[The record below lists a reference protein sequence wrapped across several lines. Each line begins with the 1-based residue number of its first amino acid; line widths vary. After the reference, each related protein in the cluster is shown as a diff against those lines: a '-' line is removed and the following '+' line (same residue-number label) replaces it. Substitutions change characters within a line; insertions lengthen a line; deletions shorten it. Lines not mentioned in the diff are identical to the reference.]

1 MCVKLESESKK
12 MKTKLNRDV
21 VVEKSRQTVLEK
33 ELNKMYNEMYP
44 TIKKLMRKHKV
55 SVSEE
60 SFLQIATYSYIYDIV
75 TEVEKEETS
84 KENIINRLE
93 NAIIITKNNGKKNLN
108 SISNIKIFEK
118 VIKDFKEI
126 RTVNKE
132 KIKVNAYHE
141 AGHFILNEE
150 MGEIK
155 GRTQCISVID
165 ISDVNVAG
173 INITSKEIGKE
184 HMMYTLEST
193 IKIVAMYLAGDI
205 SCEVFLGQKDEG
217 ILQDYEIATRR
228 IHTMLLCSRIRT
240 KGKYLCNRGS
250 HIINGSINYTALTE
264 KQREELAKQTS
275 KIMMKAERK
284 AKRILKKKRKQ
295 VKILVEA
302 LIERGALTGEQARQ
316 LYYGE
321 IKLSDLPPAKI
332 NYIK

>member
-1 MCVKLESESKK
+1 

-93 NAIIITKNNGKKNLN
+93 NAIILTKNKGKKKLS
-108 SISNIKIFEK
+108 SIDNVKVFEK
-118 VIKDFKEI
+118 EIKSFKQI
-126 RTVNKE
+126 RSLNKE
-132 KIKVNAYHE
+132 YIKTVAYHE
-141 AGHFILNEE
+141 IGHFILNEE
-150 MGEIK
+150 MGEVEGK
-155 GRTQCISVID
+155 TQSISIIAPFEGGLD
-165 ISDVNVAG
+165 GVNV
-173 INITSKEIGKE
+173 TSKEIGKE
-184 HMMYTLEST
+184 YKIYTLEDT
-193 IKIVAMYLAGDI
+193 IKTVAVVLAGDV
-205 SCEVFLGQKDEG
+205 SCEVFLKQKDEG
-217 ILQDYEIATRR
+217 IIEDYEIGTRR
-228 IHTMLLCSRIRT
+228 IHTMLLGSRIRT